1 MIEWLQYLLY
11 LLSRLLLKLAL
22 KSKSNS
28 SISEKDL
35 GDLVDSRLAMRQQ
48 CALVTKKANIYT
60 IMHLGCIKKSMAN
73 RSREVR
79 PHLEYHVQF
88 WAPQLKKDKSFL
100 EGVQRWTTKMIKGLE
115 HLLHEV
121 THNCS
126 AWGKED

>member
-1 MIEWLQYLLY
+1 MCPY
-11 LLSRLLLKLAL
+11 
-22 KSKSNS
+22 
-28 SISEKDL
+28 
-35 GDLVDSRLAMRQQ
+35 
-48 CALVTKKANIYT
+48 KKANIYT